1 MQNNRGIFVA
11 YGSSVKE
18 GATMVLILLL
28 LVLAALPLVFLNS
41 FGKVALISTYA
52 GLAHLLVL
60 VGIIALMWFGLHH
73 KAIFRVWQ
81 RRKH

>member
-1 MQNNRGIFVA
+1 MILIFLV
-11 YGSSVKE
+11 
-18 GATMVLILLL
+18 

-52 GLAHLLVL
+52 GLAHLLIL
-60 VGIIALMWFGLHH
+60 VGIFALMWFGLRQ

-81 RRKH
+81 RKRH